1 MGGKGTDRHGEGAGP
16 AGRRW
21 RVLLLALFL
30 LALALRGIS
39 ILEAADS
46 PYHRHLVLDAAT
58 YHRIAVRG
66 DPREPFWQPPLYP
79 WFLRAVYRLAGGP
92 APAAARGVQAA
103 LGALSAVLAA
113 LLAARFVS
121 RRWAL
126 LAGLLVA
133 LWGPLV
139 YFDGEILPA
148 SLAAFLL
155 LALTLLVSAPGR
167 WGRLPA
173 AIPPL
178 VSGLLLGIGGVL
190 LPSLALAG
198 GLLLLWGWRTRGWR
212 WALVFA
218 AAAWL
223 PILPV
228 AARNARF
235 DEGRVLVSW
244 NGGVNFYIGNHR
256 DYPETIGIRPGIRWG
271 HLVEQPRCRGG
282 ARTRAEEDAWF
293 WRAGLGEIA
302 AAPGRWLAH
311 LAEKVGETWNR
322 REIGRNREIYD
333 AREESV
339 VLRVLL
345 QPWGLPFLLLAA
357 LVPASVSA
365 AIRRRA
371 IPWPVLLAAL
381 GVLAVSLVFFPTA
394 RYRAPALPLL
404 IVLAVAGLPHLRVRD
419 AVAGAVG
426 LALAFAPVGIPR
438 IPRSETF
445 YEIAVDLDQDGKPGE
460 ALRFFEQA
468 EALDPRNPDILLS
481 HGLALVKTGREEEG
495 RRLLERAAALDP
507 GADLAWQALGVYW
520 RRHGDVAKARECL
533 ERAVAAD
540 PCNRRAHA
548 LLADL
553 YLDLGRPDDARRELA
568 EARRVHPR
576 PDRTVLRV
584 SRRYEAL
591 LRRLHGDRRPS
602 TGRAGTDSE

>member
-1 MGGKGTDRHGEGAGP
+1 MSGRGADRDRGAAGP
-16 AGRRW
+16 GDRSW
-21 RVLLLALFL
+21 RGLLLALFL
-30 LALALRGIS
+30 VALAIRGVS

-79 WFLRAVYRLAGGP
+79 WFLRAVYRVTGRP
-92 APAAARGVQAA
+92 APAAARGVQAV
-103 LGALSAVLAA
+103 LGALSAVLAT
-113 LLAARFVS
+113 LLAARYAS
-121 RRWAL
+121 RRLAL

-133 LWGPLV
+133 LWGPLI

-148 SLAAFLL
+148 SLATFLVLL
-155 LALTLLVSAPGR
+155 LLLVVTAPPR

-173 AIPPL
+173 AVPPIL
-178 VSGLLLGIGGVL
+178 SGLLLGVGGVL

-212 WALVFA
+212 WALLFA

-256 DYPETIGIRPGIRWG
+256 DYPETVGIRPGIRWG
-271 HLVEQPRCRGG
+271 HLVERPRCEGG

-293 WRAGLGEIA
+293 WRAGFAEIG
-302 AAPGRWLAH
+302 AAPWRWLGH

-333 AREESV
+333 AREESL
-339 VLRVLL
+339 VLRALL

-357 LVPASVSA
+357 LVPASVA
-365 AIRRRA
+365 ALARRRG
-371 IPWPVLLAAL
+371 IPWPVFLAAL
-381 GVLAVSLVFFPTA
+381 GILAVSLVFFPTA
-394 RYRAPALPLL
+394 RYRVPALPLL
-404 IVLAVAGLPHLRVRD
+404 VIVAVAGLAHLRPRD
-419 AVAGAVG
+419 GVVGVLG

-445 YEIAVDLDQDGKPGE
+445 YEIAVDLDQDGKPG
-460 ALRFFEQA
+460 AAVPFFERA
-468 EALDPRNPDILLS
+468 EALDPDNPDILLA
-481 HGLALVKTGREEEG
+481 HGLVLLKTGREEEG
-495 RRLLERAAALDP
+495 RRLLERAIAHEP

-540 PCNRRAHA
+540 PCNQRAHA

-553 YLDLGRPDDARRELA
+553 YLDLGRLDDARRELA

-576 PDRTVLRV
+576 RDRTVLRI
-584 SRRYEAL
+584 SRRLEAV
-591 LRRLHGDRRPS
+591 LRRLAGDR
-602 TGRAGTDSE
+602 